1 MEIVKRKS
9 IPEIYRIKCDLL
21 QKLEELEKIDNT
33 LNETFS
39 EIHGYRPYDL
49 MYRLPHGKR
58 PQEKYVDRDCWE
70 YLIRLFELEKYMLCT
85 DFEKLQKQ
93 IENFDFPEFNI
104 ENANGYIASL
114 KDIIYDNIKSMMKSV
129 YDRITQQTY
138 YTGSGYSN
146 RHKKKRNNNG
156 VDKHFIITTNDWHR
170 VFSYW
175 TDRPTVTDDLE
186 KLCYIL
192 NGKSLPAK
200 TLICQIEKKDEKAE
214 AENEY
219 FKIKCMKN
227 GNTHYW
233 LTDDTRNKL
242 NLYGPE
248 PGRIGENI
256 RIKVFS

>member
-1 MEIVKRKS
+1 MEIAKRKT
-9 IPEIYRIKCDLL
+9 IPEIFQHKVSLL
-21 QKLEELEKIDNT
+21 QKLRDLEKLDNN
-33 LNETFS
+33 LQQEFE
-39 EIHGYRPYDL
+39 EIKGYRCYTLRNQLPY
-49 MYRLPHGKR
+49 GER
-58 PQEKYVDRDCWE
+58 PQERYVDKTCWE
-70 YLIRLFELEKYMLCT
+70 YLIRLFELDKYMLCT

-114 KDIIYDNIKSMMKSV
+114 KDIIYDNIRSMMKSV
-129 YDRITQQTY
+129 YERITQQIY
-138 YTGSGYSN
+138 YTGTGY
-146 RHKKKRNNNG
+146 RTKKKRNNNG
-156 VDKHFIITTNDWHR
+156 IDKHFIITTNDWHR

-175 TDRPTVTDDLE
+175 TNKPTVTDDLE

-192 NGKSLPAK
+192 HGKSLPEK
-200 TLICQIEKKDEKAE
+200 TLIRQISRKEEKAE
-214 AENEY
+214 AENE
-219 FKIKCMKN
+219 FFRIKCMKN

-256 RIKVFS
+256 RIKVFD